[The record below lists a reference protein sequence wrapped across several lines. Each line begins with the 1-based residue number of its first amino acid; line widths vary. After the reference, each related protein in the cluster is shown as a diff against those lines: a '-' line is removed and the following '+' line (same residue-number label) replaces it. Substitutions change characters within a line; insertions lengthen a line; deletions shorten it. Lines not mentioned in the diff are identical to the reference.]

1 MLKAAAGETADQA
14 NNPMTYFYALA
25 TIFVLHLRA
34 VVNPGMLINSSISA
48 VPLVAVVTWITT
60 QSPDSKPFA
69 YISIGVILLAIWQI
83 GVFLSGWSLAEEFQ
97 QGTVDYTM
105 VSRTPLRVVI
115 LTKSL
120 ATLIMAIPSSLFA
133 FATVQLISRELMDVE
148 RPLFLLVSI
157 VVAAWCII
165 AVGYMFAPL
174 FVLVKGRAGFFNAFQ
189 PLGIALSGFLYPVSQ
204 LSEELQI
211 VARLLPTSWAMDGV
225 IHSIE
230 SGGSAGRIYAD
241 WGVALGLS
249 VVVLAATLFMFGKV
263 ENGLR
268 RSGSVGRY

>member
-1 MLKAAAGETADQA
+1 MD
-14 NNPMTYFYALA
+14 YVRALP
-25 TIFVLHLRA
+25 TILVLHLRA
-34 VVNPGMLINSSISA
+34 VVTPMMLINSSISA
-48 VPLVAVVTWITT
+48 VPLVAVVTWIATRS
-60 QSPDSKPFA
+60 QDSKPIA
-69 YISIGVILLAIWQI
+69 YIAIGVILLAIWQI
-83 GVFLSGWSLAEEFQ
+83 GIFLSGWSLADEFR

-115 LTKSL
+115 LTKAL

-133 FATVQLISRELMDVE
+133 FATVQLISRELIEVE

-157 VVAAWCII
+157 VVAAWSII
-165 AVGYMFAPL
+165 AVGYLFAPL
-174 FVLVKGRAGFFNAFQ
+174 FVLVQGRPGFFNAFQ

-204 LSEELQI
+204 LSDELQI

-230 SGGSAGRIYAD
+230 SGGLVARIYAD
-241 WGVALGLS
+241 WGGALGLS
-249 VVVLAATLFMFGKV
+249 MVIVAATLFMFSKV
-263 ENGLR
+263 ENALR